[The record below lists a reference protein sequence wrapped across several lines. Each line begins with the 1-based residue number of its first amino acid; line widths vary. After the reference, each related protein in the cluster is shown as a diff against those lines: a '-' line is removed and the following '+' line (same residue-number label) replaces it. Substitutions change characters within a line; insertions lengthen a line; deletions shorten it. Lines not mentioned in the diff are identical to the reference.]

1 MVKNRFELLM
11 EWYKA
16 GMPDGAKYRISY
28 IVGGIRYNGEYLI
41 KQNFEFFDPKYLFAD
56 KDIEYIPP
64 APEYEEITP
73 DEAVIC
79 LLNGETVDVR
89 FYVDAYWTEYNLCND
104 KALKFST
111 YELIKTAM
119 WRKKIQ

>member
-1 MVKNRFELLM
+1 M

-16 GMPDGAKYRISY
+16 GMPDGAKYLTRCYDIDRIEHREVINSISKLLLEDTSY
-28 IVGGIRYNGEYLI
+28 IFR
-41 KQNFEFFDPKYLFAD
+41 EFKEDTF
-56 KDIEYIPP
+56 EYIPP
-64 APEYEEITP
+64 EPKYKEITP

-89 FYVDAYWTEYNLCND
+89 FCVDAYWTEYNLCND

-119 WRKKIQ
+119 WRKKVQ